1 MGLSGHSDLAIS
13 LYVCLIGC
21 CTGDINSE
29 TILKHY
35 YGNSEGILAEVKKIK
50 LPTQPLAG

>member
-1 MGLSGHSDLAIS
+1 MGLFGHSDSAIS

-21 CTGDINSE
+21 CTGGINSE

-50 LPTQPLAG
+50 LPSHLLAG